1 MSPAVAEVL
10 VRLGVRDLP
19 APHWE
24 PLRRDARRAIQ
35 RLFPGALVQVDL
47 SARDDLAGT
56 VEARAWGGDS
66 VACWA
71 AATRAQE
78 QAQMLLD
85 RAAGDYISR

>member
-1 MSPAVAEVL
+1 MSAAVTEVL

-24 PLRRDARRAIQ
+24 PLRRDARRALQ
-35 RLFPGALVQVDL
+35 RLFPGVLVQVDL

-66 VACWA
+66 VACWTA
-71 AATRAQE
+71 VGRARE
-78 QAQMLLD
+78 LAQMLLD
-85 RAAGDYISR
+85 RAMGDCISR